1 MKRRAPTIWA
11 AVVVL
16 GALGLAYRHE
26 NAPKLPDKE
35 ITGTAG
41 SASAEP
47 TAQNP
52 SDAAQPQDALAAARA
67 DAGDPA
73 EPSSTSARF
82 HMMPDGSPVPALSPS
97 TPERIKLGVAIFRYK
112 GTQGSSDS
120 TRSREAA
127 LALAEEA
134 AKLAQDDFANAV
146 KKGDRGSSENIGWM
160 DQRVLERA
168 VEYAVFS
175 LEKGEISK
183 APIDTP
189 RGFWVAKRLR

>member
-16 GALGLAYRHE
+16 GALGLAYRYE
-26 NAPKLPDKE
+26 NSQKSSNQA
-35 ITGTAG
+35 ITG
-41 SASAEP
+41 P
-47 TAQNP
+47 
-52 SDAAQPQDALAAARA
+52 ALAASASPGPQDLSE
-67 DAGDPA
+67 DAQLEKMVAPDLAEAVDQA
-73 EPSSTSARF
+73 EPSATSARF
-82 HMMPDGSPVPALSPS
+82 HMMPDGRPVPALSPS
-97 TPERIKLGVAIFRYK
+97 APERIKLGVAIFRYK

-134 AKLAQDDFANAV
+134 AKIAEGDFANAV
-146 KKGDRGSSENIGWM
+146 KKGDRGSSENIGWI
-160 DQRVLERA
+160 DQRILERA

-183 APIDTP
+183 IPIDTP
-189 RGFWVAKRLR
+189 RGFWIAKRLR

>member
-26 NAPKLPDKE
+26 NSQNARDSE
-35 ITGTAG
+35 V
-41 SASAEP
+41 AEP
-47 TAQNP
+47 
-52 SDAAQPQDALAAARA
+52 ALAATTGPDPENSAEDARLEKTAARA
-67 DAGDPA
+67 PVEAGDLS
-73 EPSSTSARF
+73 EPSATSARF

-97 TPERIKLGVAIFRYK
+97 APERVKLGVAIFRYK

-134 AKLAQDDFANAV
+134 AKIAEGDFADAV
-146 KKGDRGSSENIGWM
+146 KKGDRGSSENIGWI
-160 DQRVLERA
+160 DQRILERA

-175 LEKGEISK
+175 LEKGEISRT
-183 APIDTP
+183 PIDTP
-189 RGFWVAKRLR
+189 RGFWIAKRLR

>member
-16 GALGLAYRHE
+16 GIAGLAYLDGNSRKAA
-26 NAPKLPDKE
+26 APK
-35 ITGTAG
+35 
-41 SASAEP
+41 AEAP
-47 TAQNP
+47 ATVPAPAP
-52 SDAAQPQDALAAARA
+52 SDEAAPEGESA
-67 DAGDPA
+67 PA
-73 EPSSTSARF
+73 PLVGTGAPEVPGPTTRF
-82 HMMPDGSPVPALSPS
+82 HMMPDGSPVPALAPS
-97 TPERIKLGVAIFRYK
+97 APERIKLGVAIFRYK

-120 TRSREAA
+120 SRSREAA
-127 LALAEEA
+127 LALAQEA
-134 AKLAQDDFANAV
+134 TKVGQEDFANAV
-146 KKGDRGSSENIGWM
+146 KKGDRGSSENIGWI
-160 DQRVLERA
+160 DQRILERA